1 MSTLVAK
8 DLKKSYSKRTVLDG
22 VSMHINQGEV
32 VGLLGPNGAGKTT
45 CFYIIVGLV
54 KPDGGKIILEDHDIT
69 NAPMH
74 IRARLGVGYLPQE
87 ASVFRK
93 MTVEENIVSIL
104 QYRPELEKRDYRD
117 ITENL
122 LSELQISHI
131 KDSLCLLYTSPS
143 PRDRG

>member
-45 CFYIIVGLV
+45 CFYIVVGLV
-54 KPDGGKIILEDHDIT
+54 KPDGGKIFLEGNDIT

-74 IRARLGVGYLPQE
+74 TRSRLGVGYLPQE

-93 MTVEENIVSIL
+93 LTVEENIVSVL
-104 QYRPELEKRDYRD
+104 QYRPDLDKRDY
-117 ITENL
+117 
-122 LSELQISHI
+122 
-131 KDSLCLLYTSPS
+131 CLLYTSPS
-143 PRDRG
+143 PRDGLLSRMPSSA